1 MDDSVEDDSV
11 IHDTAILD
19 TFSLPCP
26 EPCVK
31 QGLLVKHGGS
41 DFAFNGI
48 LSVIFVIRVVF
59 FMHVAYNKNVIMM
72 HNNSRKSVK
81 ESIYG
86 TIDFE

>member
-31 QGLLVKHGGS
+31 QALLVMETVS
-41 DFAFNGI
+41 LIWFQDQCE
-48 LSVIFVIRVVF
+48 
-59 FMHVAYNKNVIMM
+59 Y
-72 HNNSRKSVK
+72 
-81 ESIYG
+81 
-86 TIDFE
+86 